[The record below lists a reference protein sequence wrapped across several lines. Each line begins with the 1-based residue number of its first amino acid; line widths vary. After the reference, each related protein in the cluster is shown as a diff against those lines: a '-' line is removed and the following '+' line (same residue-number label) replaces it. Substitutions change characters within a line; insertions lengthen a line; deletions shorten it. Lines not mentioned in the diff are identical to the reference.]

1 MTSRF
6 LLADQTIDA
15 NDINTLIDWLKTD
28 PWLTQ
33 GPLVQEFEQRWAR
46 WLGVNHA
53 VFVNSGSSANLLMY
67 YAYLMSGRLRNKK
80 VIAPAVSWATTVAPA
95 IQLGFE
101 PTLCEASTQDFG
113 LDMDYLEML
122 LKQHDPAVVVI
133 VHVLGVPNAM
143 EALLALKQKYEFVL
157 MEDTCAATGS
167 LYDGQLVGTF
177 GEVSTFSFYFGHH
190 LSTIEGGMV
199 CTDDEELQ
207 DILLQIRSHGW
218 AKNLAPEKQE
228 ERARK
233 TGRGCFQ
240 PPVYLLLSG
249 IQRAV
254 YRPERANR
262 PVPAREDRP
271 DIKTADGESHNLPGP
286 LFRQSVPFSAQRPFG
301 DQQHR
306 FHRPGPVRGA
316 PG

>member
-1 MTSRF
+1 M
-6 LLADQTIDA
+6 
-15 NDINTLIDWLKTD
+15 
-28 PWLTQ
+28 
-33 GPLVQEFEQRWAR
+33 
-46 WLGVNHA
+46 
-53 VFVNSGSSANLLMY
+53 
-67 YAYLMSGRLRNKK
+67 
-80 VIAPAVSWATTVAPA
+80 
-95 IQLGFE
+95 
-101 PTLCEASTQDFG
+101 CEASTQDFG

-233 TGRGCFQ
+233 RG
-240 PPVYLLLSG
+240 V
-249 IQRAV
+249 AV
-254 YRPERANR
+254 FNR
-262 PVPAREDRP
+262 PFTFYYPGFNVRSTDLNARIGLSQLEKIDQILRRRTENHTIYQARFSDSPFHFQRNDRSVISSIAFTALAQSGEHRDRIAAALNAGGIETRPLGGGNMSCQPFWADLHGTTVFPMADRIHETAFQLPNHPLLTP
-271 DIKTADGESHNLPGP
+271 DDINSICDVVLTADSNG
-286 LFRQSVPFSAQRPFG
+286 F
-301 DQQHR
+301 
-306 FHRPGPVRGA
+306 
-316 PG
+316 